1 MALVS
6 FYTTTEAKYNALA
19 VKDND
24 ALYFLDSGRLYKGN
38 TLIGNGI
45 QVVDSY
51 PAVGE
56 TGIIY
61 VIPGN
66 GGAKVWT
73 GVTYVDIVQP
83 MTSAIDSSSTH
94 NQIPSAKAVWDAIS
108 AVTPDGYEDFVDKV
122 TALEKALADIN
133 NTSTG
138 ILAQAKSYTDEL
150 KNGQVAQNKSAIEA
164 LGLGKADKATTLAGY
179 GIGDAYTKTET
190 DSAIVAAVTNIDHL
204 KRKIVEA
211 LPDVSTADANTIY
224 MIFDASSAET
234 NQRYNEYILING
246 VFELIGTTAVNM
258 QDYVTQ
264 DQLTQTQTSILNAAK
279 EDATSKANAA
289 QKAVEDQLNA
299 YKTTNDKAVQDN
311 TAAIEAINDAETGIL
326 KQAKDFA
333 NSLGANYATKEQGA
347 KADSALQESDITTG
361 TTAGTFNVKGN
372 AIAIAG
378 LKSAAYHYDTD
389 FDAAG
394 SAVAA
399 ETNAKA
405 YTDSLLT
412 WKSIS

>member
-51 PAVGE
+51 PTVGE

-73 GVTYVDIVQP
+73 GATYVDIVQP

-94 NQIPSAKAVWDAIS
+94 SQIPSAKAVWDAIS

-122 TALEKALADIN
+122 AALEKALADIN
-133 NTSTG
+133 NASTG

-190 DSAIVAAVTNIDHL
+190 DSAIAAAVADVDHL

-211 LPDVSTADANTIY
+211 LPDVSAADANTIY
-224 MIFDASSAET
+224 MILDTTSTET

-279 EDATSKANAA
+279 EDATNKANAA
-289 QKAVEDQLNA
+289 QKAVEDQLNT

-378 LKSAAYHYDTD
+378 LKSAAYHDDTD

-394 SAVAA
+394 SAAAA
-399 ETNAKA
+399 EANAKT
-405 YTDSLLT
+405 YTNSLLT

>member
-108 AVTPDGYEDFVDKV
+108 AVTPDGYEDFIDKV

-190 DSAIVAAVTNIDHL
+190 DSAIAAAVTNIDHL

-311 TAAIEAINDAETGIL
+311 AAAIEAINDAETGIL